1 MDATKGIRL
10 LAAFLLV
17 LTGIIHLA
25 LIVFSSGMEIAV
37 MAIFGLLYVIMGVG
51 LFFRK
56 RFFIYSGL
64 VVPMLGALLGAYSYL
79 VMKPENMTLIL
90 ISIDIVVI
98 FCCCY
103 LVLKKIQ

>member
-98 FCCCY
+98 LCCCY
-103 LVLKKIQ
+103 LVFKKIQ